1 MTLSAEEKEFI
12 DKLSA
17 ISGIHK
23 EQIKQVF
30 HSLYICNMIYMYARN
45 SESVY
50 IPYFAKIKVDTER
63 FVNKRQSLVRGK
75 FEVTP
80 TPIFQED
87 LNRIDKRQATSIESN
102 IVRDIAKHVD
112 GLINPDLQFS

>member
-1 MTLSAEEKEFI
+1 MTLSTEEKEFI
-12 DKLSA
+12 EKLSA

-30 HSLYICNMIYMYARN
+30 HSLYICNMIYMYAKGAD
-45 SESVY
+45 SVC

-80 TPIFQED
+80 TPTFQDD
-87 LNRIDKRQATSIESN
+87 LNRIDKRQATSIETN
-102 IVRDIAKHVD
+102 IVRDISKHID
-112 GLINPDLQFS
+112 PLINPDLQF